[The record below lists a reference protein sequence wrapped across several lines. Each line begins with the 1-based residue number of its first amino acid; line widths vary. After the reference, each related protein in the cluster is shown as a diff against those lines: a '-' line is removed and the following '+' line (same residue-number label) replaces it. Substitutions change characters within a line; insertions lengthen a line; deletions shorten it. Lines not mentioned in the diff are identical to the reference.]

1 MSDPFEATLTAA
13 LDDLEHGDSV
23 ETILDRYPDHAAELR
38 MALGAVRDLQAV
50 SPAPTAAAERSSRR
64 RFLAQG
70 AMLKAEQGQRA
81 SLPLW
86 RRFFF
91 SFASAAIAFAL
102 IVIFL
107 VPASRGAIPG
117 DLLYPVKR
125 GYEGVQLF
133 FASAAGEQE
142 LQEQFDNERNRE
154 LYEMIDT
161 GRDGFAGYKGTIT
174 EMEPGMW
181 TIEDIRAHINEETLI
196 VGEPEVGALVAAH
209 CRIED
214 GQIYAERIE
223 VIAAPEA
230 NDGAGP

>member
-13 LDDLEHGDSV
+13 LDDLEEGDSV
-23 ETILDRYPDHAAELR
+23 EIILDRYPDHAAELR
-38 MALGAVRDLQAV
+38 MALGAIRNLQTV

-64 RFLAQG
+64 RFLEHG
-70 AMLKAEQGQRA
+70 AMLKAEQGQQA

-86 RRFFF
+86 RRLFF
-91 SFASAAIAFAL
+91 SFGAAAIALAL
-102 IVIFL
+102 IAIIV

-133 FASAAGEQE
+133 FASAAGKQE
-142 LQEQFDNERNRE
+142 LHEQLDNERNRE

-181 TIEDIRAHINEETLI
+181 TIGDIRAYINEETLL

-209 CRIED
+209 CRVED
-214 GQIYAERIE
+214 GQVYAERIA